1 MVALA
6 LVLSVLSWVL
16 LAFFLMLVARFV
28 LSLIVMFA
36 PQWHPKGPLLLLFEL
51 IYSVTDPFLRPL
63 RRILP
68 PIGAG
73 GVRIDLSMLMLFV
86 LVSRGDVDQLDRD
99 SRSLCSASTEPVH
112 GSQRRRGEDAEP
124 GRTTGKRRVAIAFS
138 PARIPSEH
146 NEAIT

>member
-1 MVALA
+1 MVALV
-6 LVLSVLSWVL
+6 LILSVLSWVL

-73 GVRIDLSMLMLFV
+73 GIRVDLSMLMLFV
-86 LVSRGDVDQLDRD
+86 LVSLAMAIN
-99 SRSLCSASTEPVH
+99 STAIRSL
-112 GSQRRRGEDAEP
+112 
-124 GRTTGKRRVAIAFS
+124 
-138 PARIPSEH
+138 
-146 NEAIT
+146 

>member
-16 LAFFLMLVARFV
+16 LAFFLILVARFV

-51 IYSVTDPFLRPL
+51 VYSATDPFLRPL

-73 GVRIDLSMLMLFV
+73 GIRIDLSMLMLFV
-86 LVSRGDVDQLDRD
+86 LVSLAM
-99 SRSLCSASTEPVH
+99 SINNTAIRSL
-112 GSQRRRGEDAEP
+112 
-124 GRTTGKRRVAIAFS
+124 
-138 PARIPSEH
+138 
-146 NEAIT
+146 

>member
-1 MVALA
+1 MTA
-6 LVLSVLSWVL
+6 LVLVLGILSWVL

-36 PQWHPKGPLLLLFEL
+36 PQWHPKGPLLLFFEL

-73 GVRIDLSMLMLFV
+73 GIRIDLSMLMLFV
-86 LVSRGDVDQLDRD
+86 LVSVAM
-99 SRSLCSASTEPVH
+99 SINSTAINSL
-112 GSQRRRGEDAEP
+112 
-124 GRTTGKRRVAIAFS
+124 
-138 PARIPSEH
+138 
-146 NEAIT
+146 

>member
-73 GVRIDLSMLMLFV
+73 GIRIDLSMLMLFV
-86 LVSRGDVDQLDRD
+86 LVSLAMAIN
-99 SRSLCSASTEPVH
+99 STAIRSL
-112 GSQRRRGEDAEP
+112 
-124 GRTTGKRRVAIAFS
+124 
-138 PARIPSEH
+138 
-146 NEAIT
+146 

>member
-1 MVALA
+1 MVALL
-6 LVLSVLSWVL
+6 LVLSVLSWAL

-73 GVRIDLSMLMLFV
+73 GIRIDLSMLMLFV
-86 LVSRGDVDQLDRD
+86 LVSLAM
-99 SRSLCSASTEPVH
+99 SINSTAISSL
-112 GSQRRRGEDAEP
+112 
-124 GRTTGKRRVAIAFS
+124 
-138 PARIPSEH
+138 
-146 NEAIT
+146 

>member
-1 MVALA
+1 MDA
-6 LVLSVLSWVL
+6 LVLVLGVLSWLL

-73 GVRIDLSMLMLFV
+73 GIRIDLSMLMLFV
-86 LVSRGDVDQLDRD
+86 LVSLAM
-99 SRSLCSASTEPVH
+99 SINSTAIRSLTL
-112 GSQRRRGEDAEP
+112 
-124 GRTTGKRRVAIAFS
+124 
-138 PARIPSEH
+138 
-146 NEAIT
+146 

>member
-1 MVALA
+1 MDA
-6 LVLSVLSWVL
+6 LVLVLGVLAWVL

-73 GVRIDLSMLMLFV
+73 GIRIDLSMLMLFV
-86 LVSRGDVDQLDRD
+86 LVSLAM
-99 SRSLCSASTEPVH
+99 SINSTAIRSL
-112 GSQRRRGEDAEP
+112 
-124 GRTTGKRRVAIAFS
+124 
-138 PARIPSEH
+138 
-146 NEAIT
+146 

>member
-1 MVALA
+1 MVALL

-73 GVRIDLSMLMLFV
+73 GIRIDLSMLMLFV
-86 LVSRGDVDQLDRD
+86 LVTLAMSIN
-99 SRSLCSASTEPVH
+99 STAINSL
-112 GSQRRRGEDAEP
+112 
-124 GRTTGKRRVAIAFS
+124 
-138 PARIPSEH
+138 
-146 NEAIT
+146 

>member
-1 MVALA
+1 MAPVFYTLPDMVALGF
-6 LVLSVLSWVL
+6 VLSVLSWVL

-73 GVRIDLSMLMLFV
+73 GIRIDLSMLMLFV
-86 LVSRGDVDQLDRD
+86 LVSVAM
-99 SRSLCSASTEPVH
+99 SINSTAINSL
-112 GSQRRRGEDAEP
+112 
-124 GRTTGKRRVAIAFS
+124 
-138 PARIPSEH
+138 
-146 NEAIT
+146 

>member
-1 MVALA
+1 MVALGF
-6 LVLSVLSWVL
+6 VLSILSWVL

-36 PQWHPKGPLLLLFEL
+36 PQWHPKGPMLLLFEL

-73 GVRIDLSMLMLFV
+73 GIRIDLSMLMLFV
-86 LVSRGDVDQLDRD
+86 LVSVAM
-99 SRSLCSASTEPVH
+99 SINSTAINSL
-112 GSQRRRGEDAEP
+112 
-124 GRTTGKRRVAIAFS
+124 
-138 PARIPSEH
+138 
-146 NEAIT
+146 

>member
-1 MVALA
+1 MDALV
-6 LVLSVLSWVL
+6 LVLSVLSWLL

-73 GVRIDLSMLMLFV
+73 GIRVDLSMLMLFV
-86 LVSRGDVDQLDRD
+86 LVSLAM
-99 SRSLCSASTEPVH
+99 SINSTAIRS
-112 GSQRRRGEDAEP
+112 
-124 GRTTGKRRVAIAFS
+124 I
-138 PARIPSEH
+138 
-146 NEAIT
+146 

>member
-1 MVALA
+1 MVALV

-73 GVRIDLSMLMLFV
+73 GIRIDLSMLMLFV
-86 LVSRGDVDQLDRD
+86 LVTLAMSIN
-99 SRSLCSASTEPVH
+99 STAINSL
-112 GSQRRRGEDAEP
+112 
-124 GRTTGKRRVAIAFS
+124 
-138 PARIPSEH
+138 
-146 NEAIT
+146 

>member
-1 MVALA
+1 MRTRLRPSSTLLSDMDA
-6 LVLSVLSWVL
+6 LVLVLGVLAYVL

-73 GVRIDLSMLMLFV
+73 GIRIDLSMLMLFV
-86 LVSRGDVDQLDRD
+86 LVSLAM
-99 SRSLCSASTEPVH
+99 SINSTAIRSL
-112 GSQRRRGEDAEP
+112 
-124 GRTTGKRRVAIAFS
+124 
-138 PARIPSEH
+138 
-146 NEAIT
+146 

>member
-1 MVALA
+1 MVAIV

-36 PQWHPKGPLLLLFEL
+36 PQWHPKGPMLLLFEL

-73 GVRIDLSMLMLFV
+73 GIRIDLSMLMLFV
-86 LVSRGDVDQLDRD
+86 LVSLAM
-99 SRSLCSASTEPVH
+99 SINSTALRSL
-112 GSQRRRGEDAEP
+112 
-124 GRTTGKRRVAIAFS
+124 
-138 PARIPSEH
+138 
-146 NEAIT
+146 

>member
-1 MVALA
+1 MTALL

-36 PQWHPKGPLLLLFEL
+36 PQWHPKGPMLLLFEL

-73 GVRIDLSMLMLFV
+73 GIRIDLSMLMLFV
-86 LVSRGDVDQLDRD
+86 LVSVAM
-99 SRSLCSASTEPVH
+99 SINSTAINSL
-112 GSQRRRGEDAEP
+112 
-124 GRTTGKRRVAIAFS
+124 
-138 PARIPSEH
+138 
-146 NEAIT
+146 

>member
-1 MVALA
+1 LMPGFRRSSTLVSDMVALA
-6 LVLSVLSWVL
+6 LVLSVLAWVL

-73 GVRIDLSMLMLFV
+73 GIRIDLSMLMLFV
-86 LVSRGDVDQLDRD
+86 LVTLAMSIN
-99 SRSLCSASTEPVH
+99 STAMNSL
-112 GSQRRRGEDAEP
+112 
-124 GRTTGKRRVAIAFS
+124 
-138 PARIPSEH
+138 
-146 NEAIT
+146 

>member
-1 MVALA
+1 MTALA
-6 LVLSVLSWVL
+6 LVLSVLYWVL

-51 IYSVTDPFLRPL
+51 VYSVTDPFLRPL

-73 GVRIDLSMLMLFV
+73 GIRIDLSMLMLFV
-86 LVSRGDVDQLDRD
+86 LVSLAMSINNTALG
-99 SRSLCSASTEPVH
+99 SL
-112 GSQRRRGEDAEP
+112 
-124 GRTTGKRRVAIAFS
+124 
-138 PARIPSEH
+138 
-146 NEAIT
+146 

>member
-1 MVALA
+1 MNA
-6 LVLSVLSWVL
+6 LVLVLGVVYWLL

-36 PQWHPKGPLLLLFEL
+36 PQWHPKGPMLLLFEL

-73 GVRIDLSMLMLFV
+73 GIRIDLSMLMLFV
-86 LVSRGDVDQLDRD
+86 LVSLAMAINNTARG
-99 SRSLCSASTEPVH
+99 SL
-112 GSQRRRGEDAEP
+112 
-124 GRTTGKRRVAIAFS
+124 
-138 PARIPSEH
+138 
-146 NEAIT
+146 

>member
-1 MVALA
+1 MTALL

-16 LAFFLMLVARFV
+16 LAFFLILVARFV

-36 PQWHPKGPLLLLFEL
+36 PQWHPKGPMLLLFEL

-73 GVRIDLSMLMLFV
+73 GIRIDLSMLMLFV
-86 LVSRGDVDQLDRD
+86 LVSLAM
-99 SRSLCSASTEPVH
+99 SINSTAIRSL
-112 GSQRRRGEDAEP
+112 
-124 GRTTGKRRVAIAFS
+124 
-138 PARIPSEH
+138 
-146 NEAIT
+146 

>member
-51 IYSVTDPFLRPL
+51 VYSVTDPFLRPL

-73 GVRIDLSMLMLFV
+73 GIRIDLSMLMLFV
-86 LVSRGDVDQLDRD
+86 LVSLAM
-99 SRSLCSASTEPVH
+99 SINSTAIRSL
-112 GSQRRRGEDAEP
+112 
-124 GRTTGKRRVAIAFS
+124 
-138 PARIPSEH
+138 
-146 NEAIT
+146 

>member
-1 MVALA
+1 MDA
-6 LVLSVLSWVL
+6 LVLVLGVLSWVL

-73 GVRIDLSMLMLFV
+73 GIRVDLSMLMLFV
-86 LVSRGDVDQLDRD
+86 LVSLAM
-99 SRSLCSASTEPVH
+99 SINSTAIRSLTL
-112 GSQRRRGEDAEP
+112 
-124 GRTTGKRRVAIAFS
+124 
-138 PARIPSEH
+138 
-146 NEAIT
+146 